1 MRYRRLAIAG
11 VALVAAIGL
20 SGCGRSQDRAE
31 TSAPGGAPA
40 AEAAKQAD
48 PAAELAAAAAK
59 LGEQSMKVR
68 MEMAGGISMSGVA
81 DPKAQKA
88 DMSMSTG
95 TGTGGT
101 DVKTLRIGNDMWMKF
116 SGSLGT
122 LAGDGKWM
130 HLNITELSSG
140 SAYGL
145 SGDPAAAEKMIKA
158 TAAVQ
163 RTGDHAFKGT
173 LDLTKAQTVGKEAVK
188 ALGDKATAVP
198 FTAKTD
204 EAGRLVEM
212 TVDMG
217 GIAPVAGTMTSTYS
231 DFGTPV
237 TVQAPPA
244 SQVEE
249 LPSQLKGIL
258 NA

>member
-1 MRYRRLAIAG
+1 MRNRRLAIAG
-11 VALVAAIGL
+11 FALVTAIGL
-20 SGCGRSQDRAE
+20 AGCGPSQHKTA
-31 TSAPGGAPA
+31 TSAPAGAPA
-40 AEAAKQAD
+40 AEVAKQAD

-68 MEMAGGISMSGVA
+68 MEMAGGVSVSGVA
-81 DPKAQKA
+81 DPKAQTA

-95 TGTGGT
+95 TGSGGT
-101 DVKTLRIGNDMWMKF
+101 DIKMLRVGNDMWMKF

-122 LAGDGKWM
+122 LAGNGKWM
-130 HLNITELSSG
+130 HLDIKEMVNG
-140 SAYGL
+140 AY
-145 SGDPAAAEKMIKA
+145 GDPAATAKMINA
-158 TAAVQ
+158 TANVQ

-173 LDLTKAQTVGKEAVK
+173 LDLTKAQTVSKAAVK
-188 ALGDKATAVP
+188 AMGDKANAVP
-198 FTAKTD
+198 FTARTD
-204 EAGRLVEM
+204 ETGRLVEL

-217 GIAPVAGTMTSTYS
+217 GIAPGAGTMKSTYS

-237 TVQAPPA
+237 SVKAPPA
-244 SQVEE
+244 AQVEE